1 MIAEVKLSYDSL
13 KLNLDPKIFTLFIV
27 KQNRLRGDETK
38 KSTYNNFGSPIIK
51 KSNKRDDQTNTDV
64 ALSLQKK
71 GIDIIKAPLQN
82 EFDSLD
88 RKLLKLLLTYLTESL
103 NIQVKT
109 SFETKQRLANT
120 IVAIIINYVALGEFG
135 INKANRFYG
144 LRTGQ
149 LIESLRGKMSD

>member
-1 MIAEVKLSYDSL
+1 MIAEVKLSYDNL

-27 KQNRLRGDETK
+27 KQNRLKGDETK
-38 KSTYNNFGSPIIK
+38 KSTYKNFGSPVIK
-51 KSNKRDDQTNTDV
+51 KSNKIDNETNIDV
-64 ALSLQKK
+64 VLSLQKK
-71 GIDIIKAPLQN
+71 GIDIIKAPLKN
-82 EFDSLD
+82 EFDSPD

-103 NIQVKT
+103 NIQVKPT
-109 SFETKQRLANT
+109 FETKQRLANT

-149 LIESLRGKMSD
+149 LVESLRGKMSD

>member
-1 MIAEVKLSYDSL
+1 MIAEAKLSYDNL
-13 KLNLDPKIFTLFIV
+13 KLNLDPKVFTLFIV
-27 KQNRLRGDETK
+27 KRNRLKGDEAK
-38 KSTYNNFGSPIIK
+38 KATYKNFGAPIIK
-51 KSNKRDDQTNTDV
+51 KSNKRDDQANTDV
-64 ALSLQKK
+64 VLSLQKK
-71 GIDIIKAPLQN
+71 GIDIIKAPLKN

-103 NIQVKT
+103 NVQIKP